1 MTERFMK
8 TYRIIFFAFIA
19 SAVCASP
26 AEAVSQRAVGSRVPV
41 RANSQA
47 NAKPKVYVAPFTL
60 RGNLDPKIAASI
72 TNEFERAMVRQSCY
86 EVLERID
93 VDQLVKQAR
102 NERSIATV
110 NDLGKDITGKLRL
123 QGANAVI
130 FGEADEDVNSGEVVF
145 IAKMEYFNST
155 IAWERASSL
164 SRGLVYDR
172 TSRITPIK
180 KLTDGLCPGQPSEPS
195 SPGQA
200 ASPAPAQSP
209 SMLRGLAHGFEI
221 QLRDCRRAGQS
232 VTCYLTVT
240 NQNDFRAV
248 VLSPGGT
255 EIYDSKSRAFQAS
268 QASLAGIRHGGNIE
282 AKLLQNRPAEA
293 TVTFETVPLDVTE
306 IYLMIINMY
315 EGGYGFQVR
324 LSGTIQIR

>member
-41 RANSQA
+41 RANSQSS
-47 NAKPKVYVAPFTL
+47 AKPKVYVAPFTL

-180 KLTDGLCPGQPSEPS
+180 KLTDGLCPGQPSSLPK
-195 SPGQA
+195 
-200 ASPAPAQSP
+200 ASPAPAPSL
-209 SMLRGLAHGFEI
+209 SMLSTQSHGLEI
-221 QLRDCRRAGQS
+221 QLKECRRAGQS
-232 VTCYLTVT
+232 VTCYLTIT

-248 VLSPGGT
+248 GINVDHS
-255 EIYDSKSRAFQAS
+255 EVYDSKSRAFRAS
-268 QASLAGIRHGGNIE
+268 QVSIASVHTGAWTQVN
-282 AKLLQNRPAEA
+282 LLQGRPAEA
-293 TVTFETVPLDVTE
+293 TVAFETVPSDVSE
-306 IYLMIINMY
+306 IYLLLINMTD
-315 EGGYGFQVR
+315 GGWFQVR
-324 LSGTIQIR
+324 FPGPIPIH